1 VRRIG
6 DQSIGQERGILGR
19 IGRGGI
25 DPVEGIAA
33 GGGAIGDPERVEY
46 VQRSEE

>member
-1 VRRIG
+1 MRRIG

-19 IGRGGI
+19 IGRGRI
-25 DPVEGIAA
+25 DPVEGVA
-33 GGGAIGDPERVEY
+33 GGGGPTGDPERVEH